1 MFKKDNDV
9 EMSANSFDVEDRE
22 KYEYLDPVW
31 KVLENTPEKGITAKE
46 LWDRTGLDSVKG
58 NQLLKEM
65 QNEFMNKFLE
75 KKNMLSLLMNNSL
88 VARTWVF
95 DKIML
100 LVTRLETGSG
110 VDLPDNLV
118 MNNWKKEWRKQRGV

>member
-1 MFKKDNDV
+1 MFKKNNDV
-9 EMSANSFDVEDRE
+9 EISANSFDVKDRE

-31 KVLENTPEKGITAKE
+31 DVLENTPEKGITAEE
-46 LWDRTGLDSVKG
+46 LWDCTDLDPVKG
-58 NQLLKEM
+58 NQLLKEL
-65 QNEFMNKFLE
+65 QNEFMSKFLE
-75 KKNMLSLLMNNSL
+75 KKNMMALIMNNSL

-100 LVTRLETGSG
+100 LVTRLDTSSG